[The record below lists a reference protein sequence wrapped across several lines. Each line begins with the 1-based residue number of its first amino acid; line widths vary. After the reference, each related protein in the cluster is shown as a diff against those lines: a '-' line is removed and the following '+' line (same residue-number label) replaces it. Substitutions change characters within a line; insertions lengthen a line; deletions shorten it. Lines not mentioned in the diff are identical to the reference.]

1 MASHEPAEIHTGDGL
16 TDDKGCDRSHSS
28 DFSQYNSSFNSVL
41 NQSFSSDKEIVKFE
55 IADKEIRDQAYRQ
68 FSLQRTSFLDKADNC
83 ITRSRSQNGSAPTTL
98 STASPSQSEGSLK
111 NCSYEIEVRD
121 KVLSA
126 KRSLLR
132 NCLTYYMKSLLEVNA
147 NLNASYLAK
156 LRDEY
161 SKLRARDQISLWDLQ
176 QSLEEMDVD
185 ETAKAQIYDFFSQN
199 SADIVMASDENN
211 TEMFELAAN
220 TMNKY

>member
-1 MASHEPAEIHTGDGL
+1 MLDSEMACQEPEEAHTRDGR
-16 TDDKGCDRSHSS
+16 TDAKSCDRSHSS

-41 NQSFSSDKEIVKFE
+41 NNSFSSDKEIVKFE
-55 IADKEIRDQAYRQ
+55 IADAEIRDQAYKQ
-68 FSLQRTSFLDKADNC
+68 FSLQRSSFLDKADNC
-83 ITRSRSQNGSAPTTL
+83 ITRSRSQNGSTPTTPTTL
-98 STASPSQSEGSLK
+98 STASPSQTEETLK
-111 NCSYEIEVRD
+111 NCNYEIEVRD

-132 NCLTYYMKSLLEVNA
+132 NCFTHYVKSLLEVNA

-161 SKLRARDQISLWDLQ
+161 SKLRARGQFSLWDLQ

-199 SADIVMASDENN
+199 SADVAMASEDNN
-211 TEMFELAAN
+211 TR
-220 TMNKY
+220 MNV